1 MATDIVV
8 PALGESVTE
17 ATVAQWL
24 KQPGDAVAVDE
35 PVVELETDKVT
46 LEVNASVAGVLS
58 EVAVATGENVE
69 VGALLGRIGEG
80 AGATA
85 PEPQGKAESSE
96 ASTPKAEAMPKEED
110 KPKDQAAAT
119 LEAPKA
125 EGKSAAGSGNG
136 EALDITVPAL
146 GESVTE
152 ATIAKWLKRPGDTV
166 AADEPLVEL
175 ETDKVTLEVNAPA
188 AGALKSIAAEEGST
202 VEVGALLG
210 VFAAGAGTPAVKD
223 SAKTEVPARVEAAAA
238 APVKTEAAK
247 PAAEAAPS
255 TGGTRELDPAAA
267 PRTGGKITKADL
279 MAFLEGAAVGD
290 LGPAVRKLV
299 EESGIDPAVIPASGK
314 DGRLTKEDVLNFLE
328 GKAKPL
334 AAPAPAPAAAKAPSS
349 PAAVSGKREERVR
362 LTKLRQTIARRLKE
376 AQNTAAILTTF
387 NECDMSAVMALR
399 QQYKDAFEKRHG
411 VKLGFSSFF
420 TKAVVGALQ
429 ELPAANA
436 RIEGDEIVYNHFY
449 DIGMAVSTPNG
460 LMVPV
465 MRDCDKKTFAEIEKA
480 LGELAAK
487 GRSGKISMDEM
498 AGGTFTITNGG
509 VFGSMLSTPILNMP
523 QAAILGLHKIQERPV
538 AVNGKVEIRPMMY
551 LALSYDHR
559 IIDGREA
566 VTFLVRVKEAI
577 EDPQRLLIGM

>member
-46 LEVNASVAGVLS
+46 LEVNASAAGVLS
-58 EVAVATGENVE
+58 EVVAEAGANVG

-80 AGATA
+80 AGAA
-85 PEPQGKAESSE
+85 PKQKE
-96 ASTPKAEAMPKEED
+96 AAPAREAAAPKEEA

-125 EGKSAAGSGNG
+125 ESKAAAGSNG
-136 EALDITVPAL
+136 ETLDITVPVL

-152 ATIAKWLKRPGDTV
+152 ATVAKWLKQPGATV
-166 AADEPLVEL
+166 GADEPLVEL
-175 ETDKVTLEVNAPA
+175 ETDKVTLEVNAPT
-188 AGALKSIAAEEGST
+188 AGTLKSIAAEEGAT
-202 VEVGALLG
+202 VAVGALLG
-210 VFAAGAGTPAVKD
+210 VFAAGAGAAAAAAPAG
-223 SAKTEVPARVEAAAA
+223 KTEVPAKVEAAAA
-238 APVKTEAAK
+238 APVETAAAE
-247 PAAEAAPS
+247 PAAAPAA
-255 TGGTRELDPAAA
+255 GGGRKLDPAAA

-279 MAFLEGAAVGD
+279 MAFLESSAVGD

-299 EESGIDPAVIPASGK
+299 EENRLDPAVIPASGK
-314 DGRLTKEDVLNFLE
+314 NGRLTKEDVLNFLE

-334 AAPAPAPAAAKAPSS
+334 AAPAPAKAGAPAPAAAKPPAA
-349 PAAVSGKREERVR
+349 PAAVGGQREERVR
-362 LTKLRQTIARRLKE
+362 MTKLRQTIARRLKE
-376 AQNTAAILTTF
+376 AQNTAAMLTTF

-399 QQYKDAFEKRHG
+399 AQYKDAFEKKHG

-429 ELPAANA
+429 EMPAVNG
-436 RIEGDEIVYNHFY
+436 RIDGDEIVYHHYY

-465 MRDCDKKTFAEIEKA
+465 MRDCDKKSFAEIEKA
-480 LGELAAK
+480 LGDLAAK
-487 GRSGKISMDEM
+487 GRDGKISLDEM
-498 AGGTFTITNGG
+498 TGGTFTITNGG

-523 QAAILGLHKIQERPV
+523 QSAILGLHKIQERPV
-538 AVNGKVEIRPMMY
+538 AVKGQIEIRPMMY